1 MRCLITSSMVV
12 RSLTGSGPLRKA
24 AILAGLAV
32 PMPVA
37 AVLVHAQQ
45 ATVTPAAAKMVA
57 PGMAAVTRYA
67 EKLDVPRKGKA
78 SVAVHAELSSWST
91 VNRSREITI
100 PPQGFY
106 IATLSN
112 GTAMTVINGEEK
124 LRHAGEMWAVADGQ
138 SMTVKIE
145 EKKQENVGLEIF
157 SIRASH

>member
-1 MRCLITSSMVV
+1 MRCHIVSPMVA
-12 RSLTGSGPLRKA
+12 RALAGSGLLRKA
-24 AILAGLAV
+24 VILAGFAL
-32 PMPVA
+32 PVVGVSA
-37 AVLVHAQQ
+37 LVHAQQ
-45 ATVTPAAAKMVA
+45 AGGAPVGAKMVA
-57 PGMAAVTRYA
+57 PGMAAVTRHS

-78 SVAVHAELSSWST
+78 SVAVQTELSSWSS

-124 LRHAGEMWAVADGQ
+124 LRHAGEMWAVPDGQ

-157 SIRASH
+157 SIRAGH

>member
-1 MRCLITSSMVV
+1 MRCHITSFMVA
-12 RSLTGSGPLRKA
+12 RSLAGSGPLRNA
-24 AILAGLAV
+24 AILAGFAV
-32 PMPVA
+32 PMLVA
-37 AVLVHAQQ
+37 PALVHAQQ
-45 ATVTPAAAKMVA
+45 AAVTPAAARMVA
-57 PGMAAVTRYA
+57 PGMAAVTRHT

-78 SVAVHAELSSWST
+78 SVAVQTELSSWST

-138 SMTVKIE
+138 SMMVKIE

-157 SIRASH
+157 SIRAGH

>member
-1 MRCLITSSMVV
+1 MNCHITSSMVV
-12 RSLTGSGPLRKA
+12 RALAGSGPLRKA
-24 AILAGLAV
+24 AILAGFAV
-32 PMPVA
+32 PMLVA
-37 AVLVHAQQ
+37 PVLVHAQQ
-45 ATVTPAAAKMVA
+45 AAATPAARMVA
-57 PGMAAVTRYA
+57 PGMAAVTRHA

-78 SVAVHAELSSWST
+78 SVAVQTELSSWST

-138 SMTVKIE
+138 SMMVKIE

-157 SIRASH
+157 SIRAGH

>member
-12 RSLTGSGPLRKA
+12 RSLAGSGPLRKA

-32 PMPVA
+32 PMLVA
-37 AVLVHAQQ
+37 PVLVHAQH
-45 ATVTPAAAKMVA
+45 ATVTP
-57 PGMAAVTRYA
+57 
-67 EKLDVPRKGKA
+67 
-78 SVAVHAELSSWST
+78 VAVQAELSSWST

-157 SIRASH
+157 SIRAGH

>member
-12 RSLTGSGPLRKA
+12 RSLAGSGPLRTA

-32 PMPVA
+32 PMLVA
-37 AVLVHAQQ
+37 PVLVHAQQ

-57 PGMAAVTRYA
+57 PGMAAVTRHA

-78 SVAVHAELSSWST
+78 SVAVQAELSSWST

-157 SIRASH
+157 SIRAGH

>member
-32 PMPVA
+32 PMLVA

-45 ATVTPAAAKMVA
+45 ATGTPGAAKMVA

-78 SVAVHAELSSWST
+78 SIAVQAELSSWST

-100 PPQGFY
+100 P
-106 IATLSN
+106 
-112 GTAMTVINGEEK
+112 VINGEEK

-157 SIRASH
+157 SIRAGH